1 MGPPPIPID
10 KLTTE
15 GLIEA
20 LEYMRRP
27 EALEAAKAAAADIRA
42 VRCLPVGAPR
52 TNPGRAGSVGVGWS
66 CSGWQGV
73 SSGLGHVCGVGLGV
87 GRMVSGRKTFPCAD
101 GVLKVLYRTRACH
114 AYRSQS
120 C

>member
-42 VRCLPVGAPR
+42 VRCLLVGAPGPN
-52 TNPGRAGSVGVGWS
+52 TGRAGSVEWGGTVEAGKESHQGWGMYVVLVWAWA
-66 CSGWQGV
+66 GW
-73 SSGLGHVCGVGLGV
+73 
-87 GRMVSGRKTFPCAD
+87 
-101 GVLKVLYRTRACH
+101 
-114 AYRSQS
+114 
-120 C
+120 

>member
-15 GLIEA
+15 GLTEA

-42 VRCLPVGAPR
+42 VRSA
-52 TNPGRAGSVGVGWS
+52 AGIVGVGTGRS
-66 CSGWQGV
+66 RRSVYYGRCAR
-73 SSGLGHVCGVGLGV
+73 GLGAEQAAQREVAVWCIFMLGWV
-87 GRMVSGRKTFPCAD
+87 RDSVR
-101 GVLKVLYRTRACH
+101 V
-114 AYRSQS
+114 
-120 C
+120 